1 MKMKPK
7 SKLVQMQLDVLE
19 LKKVC
24 KIVGKEYP
32 VKLNILKLIRK
43 DLTYFR
49 KIFLNTPLKLKTN
62 RQCTNF

>member
-24 KIVGKEYP
+24 RINCKEYP
-32 VKLNILKLIRK
+32 VKLNILKLLGK
-43 DLTYFR
+43 DLNYFR
-49 KIFLNTPLKLKTN
+49 KIY
-62 RQCTNF
+62 

>member
-24 KIVGKEYP
+24 KMVGKEYP

-43 DLTYFR
+43 DLIYFR
-49 KIFLNTPLKLKTN
+49 KILNTPLKLKTN